1 MRPAHIFCA
10 LALAT
15 KFFPRPPPTLSG
27 PSFGPINHHNSPS
40 TGLALH
46 TVLRTTCVLFSG
58 SSLSSG
64 RGAPRALVAHFFSL
78 RPVTRHTSRMRD
90 TRPAHST
97 RPSAFLTPPTTTKSL
112 HRPLSASSPNGHTC
126 TGSAEVEIRNRL
138 CRDGNQPEI
147 TPTLRPSSIPTPD
160 ASRTR
165 DLTPTHARINAQT
178 PKRATPANPK
188 ANCSR
193 VTTLPSLAKAGPLTL
208 QGPAQ
213 SHACRDRG
221 LTGRMLGPHGPRRT
235 LRTRVDTRRCEEIAS
250 GYR

>member
-64 RGAPRALVAHFFSL
+64 RGTPRALGAHFFSL

-90 TRPAHST
+90 TRPAHTT

-112 HRPLSASSPNGHTC
+112 HRPLSASFLMDIPVPALPRWKSE
-126 TGSAEVEIRNRL
+126 TGSAEMEI
-138 CRDGNQPEI
+138 
-147 TPTLRPSSIPTPD
+147 
-160 ASRTR
+160 
-165 DLTPTHARINAQT
+165 
-178 PKRATPANPK
+178 NPK
-188 ANCSR
+188 STRLSARPPFRPPMRAAPAISPR
-193 VTTLPSLAKAGPLTL
+193 LAPK
-208 QGPAQ
+208 
-213 SHACRDRG
+213 
-221 LTGRMLGPHGPRRT
+221 
-235 LRTRVDTRRCEEIAS
+235 
-250 GYR
+250 